1 MCQPIFPVHGENGL
15 AQCTNTKH
23 RTSNTEHRTSNIQLP
38 MVHCLAW
45 RKGEPFSARSNIQT
59 FRLSLRDAR
68 SSLSLRERV
77 RVRGNG
83 ANYLLTYGTI
93 TETVELHGPSDAT
106 GGFPT

>member
-1 MCQPIFPVHGENGL
+1 MCQPIFPVLGENGV
-15 AQCTNTKH
+15 ARCT
-23 RTSNTEHRTSNIQLP
+23 NTEHRTPNIQLP

-59 FRLSLRDAR
+59 YRLSLRDAR
-68 SSLSLRERV
+68 SSLSL

-93 TETVELHGPSDAT
+93 TETVELHEPSDAT

>member
-1 MCQPIFPVHGENGL
+1 MCQPIFPVPGENGV
-15 AQCTNTKH
+15 ARCT
-23 RTSNTEHRTSNIQLP
+23 NTEHRTPKIQLP

-45 RKGEPFSARSNIQT
+45 RKGEPFPARSNIQT

-83 ANYLLTYGTI
+83 ANHWLAYRTVPG
-93 TETVELHGPSDAT
+93 TVELDESASEAR
-106 GGFPT
+106 GFAKRQ